1 MARHRAPEARDPRIR
16 HRIGVVDG
24 PRLLG
29 VAELHAR
36 RALVR
41 ERPCHRLRALV
52 MRVVEHR
59 YRDRLRCLARV
70 EGERVARV
78 RVVLSRAR
86 GSVRGPI
93 FDRHRRGERP
103 AQRHREVEHR
113 ARVLVDLS
121 ASATESVAGPA
132 IVACSPLPGIRPSDV
147 QIPGVPARS
156 VVARSA
162 NVTSPKPE
170 GSIRSPQPAQ
180 CAIFRFRAIQRQ
192 DAHCQPVWRAIHYCF
207 DPCFGLR
214 VELISRRPSSCGV
227 NPCVRMPD
235 GRPLAIREWMTRPDA
250 NLTSGGHA
258 GPPDLRI
265 PPGRRVHRAR
275 ERPAEPLGQPPEP

>member
-1 MARHRAPEARDPRIR
+1 
-16 HRIGVVDG
+16 
-24 PRLLG
+24 
-29 VAELHAR
+29 
-36 RALVR
+36 
-41 ERPCHRLRALV
+41 

-59 YRDRLRCLARV
+59 YRDCLRCLARV
-70 EGERVARV
+70 EGERVARI

-86 GSVRGPI
+86 SAVRGPK

-162 NVTSPKPE
+162 SVTSPKPE
-170 GSIRSPQPAQ
+170 DSIRSPQPAQ
-180 CAIFRFRAIQRQ
+180 CAIFRSRAIQRQ

-207 DPCFGLR
+207 HPCFGMR

-250 NLTSGGHA
+250 NLTGGGHA
-258 GPPDLRI
+258 RPPDSPRAAGS
-265 PPGRRVHRAR
+265 PRPGASCRTAR
-275 ERPAEPLGQPPEP
+275 PTS